1 MQMLRIYVCYTCAD
15 ARHMDMPHLYTF
27 LSFSAEIRKKVVPD
41 LPEPHR
47 RAAAAA
53 GHILWSLS
61 LFRRGDTPYVVFYPV
76 PEDRVLHTEKRRFA
90 YFPAVVHFRQLR
102 NSVKIGSHRNGHP
115 LI

>member
-1 MQMLRIYVCYTCAD
+1 MVSICVCHTYAD
-15 ARHMDMPHLYTF
+15 VRHMDMFNLCYI
-27 LSFSAEIRKKVVPD
+27 LSFPGQIRKKIVPD

-76 PEDRVLHTEKRRFA
+76 PEDQVLHTEKRRFA